1 MKKKLNL
8 DDLRVKSFIVASENL
23 NINTLKGGA
32 LPGSGDGE
40 AKQGKSVKWFCG
52 GDEPDGGE
60 TILNICETV
69 YYDC

>member
-1 MKKKLNL
+1 MKRRLTL
-8 DDLRVKSFIVASENL
+8 DDLRVKSFVTDKKGFDAR
-23 NINTLKGGA
+23 TVKGGA
-32 LPGSGDGE
+32 LPGTGDTPK
-40 AKQGKSVKWFCG
+40 AAPKTAKWFCG